1 MLQFEG
7 DPPIGSS
14 ISAWIRGDSVDE
26 EDMDSTLGSH
36 DGLDDGVDGMSNDGV
51 ANSLQMLFP
60 WEQEDVDIISEP
72 PSSLRVAFE
81 LLRVAI
87 EQCFTDQESYD
98 QSVLARVDNAVAS
111 QLGDLNMFIAR
122 YGSVAEASACCN
134 PRVLEP

>member
-14 ISAWIRGDSVDE
+14 ISARIRGDSVDE

-36 DGLDDGVDGMSNDGV
+36 DGLDVGGEGMSNDGV
-51 ANSLQMLFP
+51 INSSHILFP
-60 WEQEDVDIISEP
+60 WEQEGVDITSVP
-72 PSSLRVAFE
+72 PLSIRVAFE

-87 EQCFTDQESYD
+87 EQCFTDQESYE

-111 QLGDLNMFIAR
+111 QLGDLNIFIAR
-122 YGSVAEASACCN
+122 YGSVAEAFRMLQSEGA
-134 PRVLEP
+134 